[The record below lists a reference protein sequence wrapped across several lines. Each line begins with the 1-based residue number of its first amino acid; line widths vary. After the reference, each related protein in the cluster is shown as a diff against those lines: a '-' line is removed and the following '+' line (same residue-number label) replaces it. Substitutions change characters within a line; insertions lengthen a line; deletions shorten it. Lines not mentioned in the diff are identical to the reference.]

1 MRALTAIALAM
12 VASSSIGDGAR
23 ADPYRWCAVFG
34 SQHGGATSCYSV
46 TLEQCRATISGLG
59 GFCTENNFY
68 DGKPVV
74 TPEDRAP
81 VQRVKRTR

>member
-12 VASSSIGDGAR
+12 VASSSIGDAR

-74 TPEDRAP
+74 TPEERAA
-81 VQRVKRTR
+81 VQRVKRAR